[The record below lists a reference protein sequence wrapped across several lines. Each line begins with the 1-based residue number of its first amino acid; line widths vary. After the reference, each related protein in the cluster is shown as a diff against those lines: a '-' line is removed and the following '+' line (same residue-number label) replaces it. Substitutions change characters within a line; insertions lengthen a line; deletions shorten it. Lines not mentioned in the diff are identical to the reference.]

1 MHTTKKQGKCWHRP
15 WMVQKCLENESYKYS
30 KKKNANEKGS
40 GLNSVNLTYPIVN
53 GVLVKAIF
61 VHGILA

>member
-1 MHTTKKQGKCWHRP
+1 MKVTNI
-15 WMVQKCLENESYKYS
+15 L

-53 GVLVKAIF
+53 GTLVKAIF
-61 VHGILA
+61 VHGILAESRVLDRN